1 MVFGPGI
8 MFLNFH
14 FSWPLSWPLISVGQA
29 VSVDE
34 QVDMKASTASLQEEE
49 KPSAPAPALT
59 ASVSSA
65 VDEGTKAQFEEEKMK
80 LYEQLDDKVSDGW

>member
-1 MVFGPGI
+1 M
-8 MFLNFH
+8 
-14 FSWPLSWPLISVGQA
+14 ISVGQA

-49 KPSAPAPALT
+49 KPSAPAPAPALT